1 MISCG
6 SSQSYIKPNSS
17 VADLPFRLLLSG
29 FWHLLVLILATVP
42 RELAFCFHLH
52 HSTHFFARRFII
64 RRIILNMRLADNSRR
79 RIHQR
84 SLPLVT
90 QTHCN
95 CRKKHLRGTS
105 RLARL
110 SIAPRLSALRFH
122 FRGWVVSCWGSR
134 HEPAAGIDPKE
145 WGPVF

>member
-1 MISCG
+1 VARPSRT
-6 SSQSYIKPNSS
+6 SSQTRALLTYHSGYYFQGFDICSFS
-17 VADLPFRLLLSG
+17 FWQLFLAAFR
-29 FWHLLVLILATVP
+29 
-42 RELAFCFHLH
+42 FHLH

-122 FRGWVVSCWGSR
+122 FRGWVVSC
-134 HEPAAGIDPKE
+134 
-145 WGPVF
+145 